1 MNEVCCQ
8 KYLPPGIMAVIPY
21 ADNILVAGP
30 NSLPDFVATHMVA
43 SLQSP
48 GVDWRKE
55 FQAHMAAG

>member
-1 MNEVCCQ
+1 
-8 KYLPPGIMAVIPY
+8 LPKIFAARQYGSDTY
-21 ADNILVAGP
+21 ADKILFACP